1 MRTTIR
7 MRGTGLLAQQT
18 TGRRRCISLARKVA
32 SVSSVL
38 PAARPSSL
46 PRFAPSAPYTLG
58 VEEELFLVD
67 GHDRRVSRVTDAVL
81 AERPRFQRGRVLGEL
96 CDGVIELATPV
107 CEHAAQA
114 ADHLG
119 ALRAAVLDQGVARL
133 LGAGVHPT
141 TAHGDVA
148 HRRGRHYDAVA
159 ADTRSLLR
167 QTAYNG
173 VHIHVGMPDPETT
186 IAAFNGMR
194 KWVPLLQALSANSP
208 YWYGRDSGL
217 ASSRTVVCHSVPRT
231 GLPAAFEDWSHY
243 EHTAAQLV
251 RVGELD
257 GIDSIWWDM
266 RPHPRLGTLEI
277 RVCDAQSSLD
287 DLEGIVALVHGLVR
301 HEAVIAD
308 DEHPPKAILDE
319 ACFRAVRD
327 GLDARFSI
335 GGPLRHVQD
344 VARHAIAIAAPHAA
358 RLGGRDALE
367 HLERLLS
374 DGNGAIRQRR
384 AHARGGLP
392 EVLRLLIDETCARS
406 VRTRPVVT
414 QTG

>member
-1 MRTTIR
+1 M
-7 MRGTGLLAQQT
+7 L
-18 TGRRRCISLARKVA
+18 S
-32 SVSSVL
+32 
-38 PAARPSSL
+38 AARPSAA

-67 GHDRRVSRVTDAVL
+67 ARDRRVRRVTDAVL
-81 AERPRFQRGRVLGEL
+81 AAGRRFERGRVLGEM

-107 CEHAAQA
+107 CQHTSQA
-114 ADHLG
+114 IDHLG
-119 ALRAAVLDQGVARL
+119 GLRRAVLRQGVARL
-133 LGAGVHPT
+133 LGAGVHPAT
-141 TAHGDVA
+141 EHGDVV
-148 HRRGRHYDAVA
+148 HRGGRHYAAVA
-159 ADTRSLLR
+159 ADTRGLLR

-173 VHIHVGMPDPETT
+173 IHIHVGMPDPETA

-231 GLPAAFEDWSHY
+231 GLPDAFRDWAHY
-243 EHTAAQLV
+243 EHTAAELV
-251 RVGELD
+251 RVGGLD

-277 RVCDAQSSLD
+277 RAGDAQSSLD

-301 HEAVIAD
+301 HEAIIAD
-308 DEHPPKAILDE
+308 DQHPPKAILDE
-319 ACFRAVRD
+319 ACFRAIRD
-327 GLDARFSI
+327 GLDARFSV

-358 RLGGRDALE
+358 RSGSADALE
-367 HLERLLS
+367 QVERLLA
-374 DGNGAIRQRR
+374 DGNGAVRQRR
-384 AHARGGLP
+384 AYARGGLA
-392 EVLRLLIDETCARS
+392 EVLRLLVDETCAPPR
-406 VRTRPVVT
+406 RRAGTPDGDRRHATRPEAP
-414 QTG
+414 GRRDRSSRARGSARDAR